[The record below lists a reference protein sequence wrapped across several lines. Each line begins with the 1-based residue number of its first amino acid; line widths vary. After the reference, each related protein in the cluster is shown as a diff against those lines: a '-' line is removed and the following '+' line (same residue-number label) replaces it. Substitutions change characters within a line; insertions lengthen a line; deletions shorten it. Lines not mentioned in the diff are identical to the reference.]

1 MVVEEPRALRL
12 DASPARATWGTEGCS
27 PPWRMAMVCEESRRA
42 QFSTISALKLG
53 LENWVCPSVLPEVM
67 EQGETGDTE
76 VLAAALP

>member
-1 MVVEEPRALRL
+1 M
-12 DASPARATWGTEGCS
+12 
-27 PPWRMAMVCEESRRA
+27 
-42 QFSTISALKLG
+42 LG